1 MSTSTSTTTVPEEP
15 EREPKKGE
23 EEDKGTNEE
32 QHAPPQVVEPGIV
45 LPLDEA
51 GPPVL
56 FVSHFPK
63 SLSEDDCKTM
73 FERYGTVTLFVL
85 CKDRATGESKG
96 SGFLRFERQDSTDRC
111 AAILHEKYTIPGMG
125 APMIVR
131 PASRPYPGDVA
142 AALLAQGG
150 GAAGP
155 AKLFVG
161 HLPSATTEA
170 DLRPVFEPFGRVLEV
185 VVLRTGTVSRC
196 CGFVNMESYAAA
208 LSAARALNDKLQL
221 DPNNGTVVVRLAD
234 GRGHCTRLCL
244 LHPILPSPPS
254 AQVIHIHGQTE
265 TTGGGGAPQYGRSYA
280 PARSST
286 RPRQRQGPPGANLYV
301 RGLPHSFADHDLA
314 GVFAPFGTVVSAKV
328 FVDPASGESRGFGF
342 VSFDSVAAAQHAI
355 AQMNGAVLAPGMP
368 LCVQPKSEPA
378 PYAPY
383 PPLQF
388 QDVQMRPPASRPY

>member
-1 MSTSTSTTTVPEEP
+1 MSTSTTSTAPEET
-15 EREPKKGE
+15 EREQK
-23 EEDKGTNEE
+23 EDKGTHEE
-32 QHAPPQVVEPGIV
+32 QSVVPQAADPGIV
-45 LPLDEA
+45 LPLEDA

-111 AAILHEKYTIPGMG
+111 ATILHEKYTIPGMG

-142 AALLAQGG
+142 AALLAQGSSA
-150 GAAGP
+150 AAGP

-161 HLPSATTEA
+161 HLPSTTTEA

-185 VVLRTGTVSRC
+185 VVLRAGTVSRC
-196 CGFVNMESYAAA
+196 CGFVNMESTAAA
-208 LSAARALNDKLQL
+208 LAAARALNDRLQL
-221 DPNNGTVVVRLAD
+221 DPANGTVVVRLAD
-234 GRGHCTRLCL
+234 GRGHAPQ
-244 LHPILPSPPS
+244 HAQLPPP
-254 AQVIHIHGQTE
+254 Q
-265 TTGGGGAPQYGRSYA
+265 PLQYGRSYA
-280 PARSST
+280 PARST
-286 RPRQRQGPPGANLYV
+286 RARQRQGPPGANLYV
-301 RGLPHSFADHDLA
+301 RGLPRAFADHDLA

-342 VSFDSVAAAQHAI
+342 VSYDSVAAAQHAI
-355 AQMNGAVLAPGMP
+355 AQMNGVALAPGLS
-368 LCVQPKSEPA
+368 LCVQPKNEPSASA

-383 PPLQF
+383 APQQF
-388 QDVQMRPPASRPY
+388 QDVQIRPPESRPY